1 MSKNQRNTTDLE
13 EIKRLAKTLLHMEP
27 EPVEQMPIF
36 VRHPFTSSGFVGLR
50 DTDGSLRISNI
61 IECQSDRNQWRQQ
74 MTEII
79 NDSDSAMR
87 IYHLVEKQYLLGFF
101 KYAAPFLSQEDYA
114 GILADAWIRCE
125 EPNHDP
131 NLSQN
136 KLLAMFRRAD
146 PMFLMNDQERMDL
159 EELPDPVTVYRGVR
173 SNRGSGVRALSWTL
187 EPQTAQWFANRYGRQ
202 GQVYEAKI
210 SKQHIYALFH
220 GRGESEIIL
229 NPKHLMELTQVQQM
243 AADMKMEGM

>member
-1 MSKNQRNTTDLE
+1 
-13 EIKRLAKTLLHMEP
+13 
-27 EPVEQMPIF
+27 
-36 VRHPFTSSGFVGLR
+36 
-50 DTDGSLRISNI
+50 
-61 IECQSDRNQWRQQ
+61 

-87 IYHLVEKQYLLGFF
+87 VYHLVEKQYLLGFF
-101 KYAAPFLSQEDYA
+101 KYAAPHLSQEDYA

-136 KLLAMFRRAD
+136 KLLAMFRKAD
-146 PMFLMNDQERMDL
+146 PMFLMNDQERMNL

-243 AADMKMEGM
+243 ASDMKMEGI